1 MSLVKFT
8 RNLPAHWATCG
19 IYLKGQEVEVER
31 DGAKSIEIAC
41 GKRPI
46 GFTHH
51 STVSPERTALVLE
64 RNPDRYGAVGVYTGP
79 RSVGLVCLDIDV
91 NLSVLRKEWEEDLGG
106 FHVTSPTPEAGKWFF
121 TIPQDKWLSV
131 DDVSRAATKRGF
143 EVLWGRQAIICGA
156 YPDGGEY
163 VPHGD
168 PNAIPEAPGW
178 LLALMQESY
187 ELKRRDEKKRGI
199 VSSKYSL
206 RSREETAAIAQSCLN
221 AIRPEGGGEDL
232 WWRVGAMLHSE
243 LPGEEGLE
251 LWREWSQRD
260 PDYEDHWRGSSD
272 PCAERWTGFKN
283 KGTKGLGFGSLVN
296 LADEFDPN
304 RDRFQ
309 KDGLTALVEEIE
321 ATPIRYRQDYL
332 AGQELLDRALKLE
345 DEIENPAV
353 LDQAKHLLGLEAGR
367 RDGAL
372 TVDRLLDTHLT
383 FERSGG
389 IKESDLSTLDDSGFE
404 YLVPG
409 LIPKPWLLL
418 VHADGGTG
426 KSAMAQTLCK
436 HVTQGMPFNVH
447 GKMFDVP
454 RGKAL
459 WLNGDQSERVLR
471 RQFELI
477 GVNTGV
483 DVVAEWDMAW
493 YRRFCRM
500 QKKGTYDLIVI
511 DSLDGCNDSNPYE
524 ENRREYALPLKK
536 LARRN
541 GIDFPACSI
550 VVLHH
555 NNRNGN
561 FRGTSSIK
569 AAVDETWNMQKLDAA
584 MTAKLELPFNSRL
597 ITVEKSR
604 DDREGQEMVF
614 TLQQDFT
621 YKIGTPESAKLVRGN
636 TPNDYM
642 LDLLDL
648 FADETTADVWSAP
661 MIEAHEKL
669 GGDNRT
675 RAIRYSLQKLEA
687 QKLIERCDPPT
698 PPSGRGKP
706 PAFYR
711 LSGSSIR
718 KAFSKRSS
726 RAQGESEKE
735 CVKNQTPC
743 TGTDLNDKT
752 VCQKSSFVNNPTPT
766 PSQDPEGGAIIDK
779 PALLTNPLSNKN
791 DCAAV
796 DLNKDTEPHVH
807 KGEQPSGA
815 VTDEERQ
822 ASINRWKL

>member
-8 RNLPAHWATCG
+8 RDLPVDWATCG
-19 IYLKGQEVEVER
+19 IYFKGQEVEVER
-31 DGAKSIEIAC
+31 DGVKTIEIAC

-51 STVSPERTALVLE
+51 SNVSPERTALVLE

-79 RSVGLVCLDIDV
+79 RSKGLVCLDVDT
-91 NLSVLRKEWEEDLGG
+91 NLGILRKNWEQDLGG
-106 FHVTSPTPEAGKWFF
+106 FHVISPTPDAGKWFF
-121 TIPQDKWLSV
+121 TVPQDKWIGV
-131 DDVSRAATKRGF
+131 DDVSRAATGRGF

-178 LLALMQESY
+178 LIALMEESH
-187 ELKRRDEKKRGI
+187 ELKRRDEKKRGV

-206 RSREETAAIAQSCLN
+206 RSKEETAAIAQSCLDV
-221 AIRPEGGGEDL
+221 IRPEGGGEDL
-232 WWRVGAMLHSE
+232 WWRIGAMIHSE
-243 LPGEEGLE
+243 LPGDEGLA
-251 LWREWSQRD
+251 LWREWSLRD
-260 PDYEDHWRGSSD
+260 PEYQDHWKGSED
-272 PCAERWTGFKN
+272 PCAKRWAGFKD
-283 KGTKGLGFGSLVN
+283 KGTKGLGFGTLVTT
-296 LADEFDPN
+296 ADEFDPN

-309 KDGLTALVEEIE
+309 KAGLSALIEEIE

-345 DEIENPAV
+345 EDIENPAL
-353 LDQAKHLLGLEAGR
+353 LDQAKHLLALEGGR

-372 TVDRLLDTHLT
+372 AIDRLIDTHLT
-383 FERSGG
+383 FERNGG
-389 IKESDLSTLDDSGFE
+389 NKESDLSTLDDSGFQ

-436 HVTQGMPFNVH
+436 HVTQGKPFNVH

-459 WLNGDQSERVLR
+459 WLNGDQSEKVLR
-471 RQFELI
+471 GQFELI
-477 GVNTGV
+477 GVTTGV
-483 DVVAEWDMAW
+483 NVVAEWDMAW
-493 YRRFCRM
+493 YRRFCQM
-500 QKKGTYDLIVI
+500 QEKGKYDLIVI

-524 ENRREYALPLKK
+524 ENRREYALPLKR

-541 GIDFPACSI
+541 GIDFPVCSI

-555 NNRNGN
+555 NNRNGG
-561 FRGTSSIK
+561 FRGSSAIR
-569 AAVDETWNMQKLDAA
+569 AAVDETWNMQKLDSAA
-584 MTAKLELPFNSRL
+584 TAKLQLPFNSRL

-604 DDREGQEMVF
+604 DDREGQQMVF

-669 GGDNRT
+669 GGSNKK

-687 QKLIERCDPPT
+687 QKLIERCDPPSDQKFGQKA
-698 PPSGRGKP
+698 PNY
-706 PAFYR
+706 YR
-711 LSGSSIR
+711 FCGSSII
-718 KAFSKRSS
+718 KAFSQRSTH
-726 RAQGESEKE
+726 AQGESEKE
-735 CVKNQTPC
+735 VVNRQNVDAGTDSADNGVCQQTPFVNSSDEVEREPKAVDK
-743 TGTDLNDKT
+743 TDLLTTPLSTDIPSAGTDLIKEQN
-752 VCQKSSFVNNPTPT
+752 SH
-766 PSQDPEGGAIIDK
+766 GHI
-779 PALLTNPLSNKN
+779 
-791 DCAAV
+791 
-796 DLNKDTEPHVH
+796 
-807 KGEQPSGA
+807 GEQPDLG
-815 VTDEERQ
+815 DEHQ
-822 ASINRWKL
+822 AAFDRWKI

>member
-8 RNLPAHWATCG
+8 RDLPAHWATCG

-31 DGAKSIEIAC
+31 NGVKSIEIAC

-51 STVSPERTALVLE
+51 SKVSPERTALVLE
-64 RNPDRYGAVGVYTGP
+64 RNPDRFGAVGVYTGP
-79 RSVGLVCLDIDV
+79 RSEGLVCLDIDQ
-91 NLSVLRKEWEEDLGG
+91 NLSVLRKEWEDDLNG
-106 FHVTSPTPEAGKWFF
+106 FHVISPTPNAGKWFF
-121 TIPQDKWLSV
+121 TIPRDKWLNV
-131 DDVSRAATKRGF
+131 DDVSRAATGRGF

-168 PNAIPEAPGW
+168 PNALPEAPRW
-178 LLALMQESY
+178 LLALMEESY
-187 ELKRRDEKKRGI
+187 ELKRRDEKKRGL
-199 VSSKYSL
+199 VSSKYAM
-206 RSREETAAIAQSCLN
+206 RSREETAVIAQSCLSV
-221 AIRPEGGGEDL
+221 IRPEGGGEDL

-243 LPGEEGLE
+243 LPGEEGLQ

-260 PDYEDHWRGSSD
+260 PDYADHWLGSAD
-272 PCAERWTGFKN
+272 PCAERWGGFKN
-283 KGTKGLGFGSLVN
+283 KGAKGLGFGSLVD
-296 LADEFDPN
+296 LANEFDPEKK
-304 RDRFQ
+304 RFQ
-309 KDGLTALVEEIE
+309 RDGLTALMEEIE

-332 AGQELLDRALKLE
+332 AGQELLDRALRLE
-345 DEIENPAV
+345 DEIENPAL
-353 LDQAKHLLGLEAGR
+353 LDQAKHLLALEGGR

-372 TVDRLLDTHLT
+372 AIDRLIDTHLT
-383 FERSGG
+383 YERNGG
-389 IKESDLSTLDDSGFE
+389 NKQADIGGLDDSGFE

-436 HVTQGMPFNVH
+436 HVTQGKPFNVH

-459 WLNGDQSERVLR
+459 WLNGDQSERVLK

-477 GVNTGV
+477 GVTTGV

-500 QKKGTYDLIVI
+500 QEEGKYDLIVI

-524 ENRREYALPLKK
+524 ENRREYALPLKR

-541 GIDFPACSI
+541 DIDFPACSI

-569 AAVDETWNMQKLDAA
+569 AAVDETWNMQKLDGV
-584 MTAKLELPFNSRL
+584 MTAKLQLPFNSRL

-604 DDREGQEMVF
+604 DDREGQQMVF
-614 TLQQDFT
+614 TLQSDFT
-621 YKIGTPESAKLVRGN
+621 YKIGTPESAKLDRGN

-669 GGDNRT
+669 GGPSRK

-687 QKLIERCDPPT
+687 QKLIERCA
-698 PPSGRGKP
+698 PPSTAEFKGRP

-711 LSGSSIR
+711 FSGSSML
-718 KAFSKRSS
+718 KAFSQRST

-735 CVKNQTPC
+735 CVKSQNPC
-743 TGTDLNDKT
+743 TGTDSIDKSD
-752 VCQKSSFVNNPTPT
+752 CQKSGFVKSPPQA
-766 PSQDPEGGAIIDK
+766 PSSPETFDK
-779 PALLTNPLSNKN
+779 ADLLTNPLSIQN
-791 DCAAV
+791 DCAGT
-796 DLNKDTEPHVH
+796 DLPFSQNSHGH
-807 KGEQPSGA
+807 IGEQDDL
-815 VTDEERQ
+815 TDERR
-822 ASINRWKL
+822 ASFDRWKI

>member
-1 MSLVKFT
+1 MNVLEFT
-8 RNLPAHWATCG
+8 RTLPSEWATCA

-31 DGAKSIEIAC
+31 DGVKSIEIAC

-46 GFTHH
+46 GFTHYKNI
-51 STVSPERTALVLE
+51 SPERTALVLE
-64 RNPDRYGAVGVYTGP
+64 RNPDRYGAVGVFTGT
-79 RSVGLVCLDIDV
+79 RSGGLVCLDIDK
-91 NLSVLRKEWEEDLGG
+91 NLSVLSKEWEADLGG
-106 FHVTSPTPEAGKWFF
+106 FHVISPTPNAGKWFF
-121 TIPQDKWLSV
+121 KIPEDKWLNV
-131 DDVSRAATKRGF
+131 DDVSRAATGRGF
-143 EVLWGRQAIICGA
+143 EVLWGRQAILCGA

-168 PNAIPEAPGW
+168 PNAIPDAPGW
-178 LLALMQESY
+178 LVALMEESY
-187 ELKRRDEKKRGI
+187 ELKRRDEKKRGV
-199 VSSKYSL
+199 VSSRYSL
-206 RSREETAAIAQSCLN
+206 RSKEETLAIAQSCLDV
-221 AIRPEGGGEDL
+221 IRPEGGGEDL
-232 WWRVGAMLHSE
+232 WWQIGAMLHSE
-243 LPGEEGLE
+243 LPNDEGLA
-251 LWREWSQRD
+251 LWREWSLRD
-260 PDYEDHWRGSSD
+260 PEYQDHWRGNED
-272 PCAERWTGFKN
+272 PCAKRWSGFKD
-283 KGTKGLGFGSLVN
+283 KGTKGLGFGSLVKT
-296 LADEFDPN
+296 ADEFDPK
-304 RDRFQ
+304 RERFQ
-309 KDGLTALVEEIE
+309 KAGLSALIEEIE

-345 DEIENPAV
+345 EEIENPAL
-353 LDQAKHLLGLEAGR
+353 LDQAKHLLALEGGR

-372 TVDRLLDTHLT
+372 AIDRLIDTHLT
-383 FERSGG
+383 YERNGG
-389 IKESDLSTLDDSGFE
+389 NKQADIGGLDDSGFQ

-436 HVTQGMPFNVH
+436 HVTQGKPFDVH

-459 WLNGDQSERVLR
+459 WLNGDQSERVLK

-477 GVNTGV
+477 GVSTGV

-500 QKKGTYDLIVI
+500 QEKGKYDLIVI

-524 ENRREYALPLKK
+524 ENRREYALPLKR

-541 GIDFPACSI
+541 GIDFPPTSI

-569 AAVDETWNMQKLDAA
+569 AAVDETWNMQKLDAPT
-584 MTAKLELPFNSRL
+584 TAKLGLPFNSRL

-604 DDREGQEMVF
+604 DDREGQQMVF

-648 FADETTADVWSAP
+648 FADEDTADVWSAP
-661 MIEAHEKL
+661 MIEAHETL
-669 GGDNRT
+669 GGDNRK

-687 QKLIERCDPPT
+687 QKLIERCA
-698 PPSGRGKP
+698 PPSDQKFGQKP
-706 PAFYR
+706 PNYYR
-711 LSGSSIR
+711 FCGSSIL
-718 KAFSKRSS
+718 KAFSQRSPH
-726 RAQGESEKE
+726 AQGESVESLSSD
-735 CVKNQTPC
+735 QTPSAGTDSNEQSNC
-743 TGTDLNDKT
+743 QQTPFVNSSGGVEREPEAVDKTDLLTTPLSTDIPSAGTDLIKEQN
-752 VCQKSSFVNNPTPT
+752 S
-766 PSQDPEGGAIIDK
+766 
-779 PALLTNPLSNKN
+779 
-791 DCAAV
+791 
-796 DLNKDTEPHVH
+796 HVH
-807 KGEQPSGA
+807 KGEQFSGA

-822 ASINRWKL
+822 ASIDKWKI